1 MEASLEAKEIRAV
14 AEGEEDQA
22 TTVAETNQVTTEEVV
37 EAVAEETAWA
47 VETALEGVVDALDL
61 AEVVAAVDG
70 LDLLEVSTPLLF
82 CDN

>member
-1 MEASLEAKEIRAV
+1 MLGSTRV
-14 AEGEEDQA
+14 P
-22 TTVAETNQVTTEEVV
+22 TEVV

-47 VETALEGVVDALDL
+47 AETALEGVVDALDL